1 MSCVL
6 LCDVPRAPRGRDTHQ
21 TGADAE
27 IFPPLPLPVKQ
38 CEAPA
43 IGKLRGHL
51 AESTAALTRV
61 FRNPSLRRIEI
72 AFAGSIVGVY
82 ATGVIVSVYAYHH
95 GGATAVGL
103 VMFARMGAAALAAP
117 FAATLADRHE
127 QRHVMLA
134 TDLIRVVTVA
144 ATAVAAASHVSALV
158 YLLVT
163 LTSVVST
170 AFRPAEASLVPQLAA
185 SPEELT
191 AANVSSSTFD
201 SVGAFLGPAVGAVV
215 YAVAGPAP
223 AFAVVAAAY
232 LWSATFLVRLPRT
245 ERPARPEHAHEDA
258 EGLAAGFRAVRSEPR
273 LRLIIGLYSA
283 QTLVAGAYGVLVV
296 LIALQLLDLGN
307 AGVGL
312 LQAATGVGAILGAL
326 LTLVLVGRK
335 RTAGDF
341 GVGLFCFG
349 AGLLA
354 VAALPHTWA
363 AVVGLAVLGVGN
375 SVVDVSAITLLQR
388 TTPRA
393 VAGRVFGLLDAALIG
408 ALGLGS
414 VATPLLVHLVGV
426 RASLVVAGAILP
438 VFAIATRRLLAAV
451 DRSAAVPDEQLD
463 AIAAVPFLDVLP
475 VQQKEALAVA
485 LERIE
490 LPAGSTLFSQ
500 GQPGDQLYI
509 VTAGAIEIDLPEGPK
524 LERAPTF
531 TGEIALLHD
540 VPRTAT
546 VRVVEDATLW
556 ALEGAR
562 FLDAVVGHTRSRSAA
577 DAVVAARGVAL
588 SA

>member
-1 MSCVL
+1 M
-6 LCDVPRAPRGRDTHQ
+6 
-21 TGADAE
+21 
-27 IFPPLPLPVKQ
+27 
-38 CEAPA
+38 
-43 IGKLRGHL
+43 
-51 AESTAALTRV
+51 

-82 ATGVIVSVYAYHH
+82 ATSVIVSVYAYHH

-127 QRHVMLA
+127 RRRVMLA
-134 TDLIRVVTVA
+134 TDLSRVLTVS
-144 ATAVAAASHVSALV
+144 ATAVAAAAHSPALV
-158 YLLVT
+158 YVLAT
-163 LTSVVST
+163 LTSVIST
-170 AFRPAEASLVPQLAA
+170 AFRPAEASLVPQLAE

-201 SVGAFLGPAVGAVV
+201 SVGAFLGPMIGALV
-215 YAVAGPAP
+215 YAAGGATP

-232 LWSATFLVRLPRT
+232 LWSATFLIRLPHT
-245 ERPARPEHAHEDA
+245 ERPPRPEHAHEDA
-258 EGLAAGFRAVRSEPR
+258 EGIAAGLRAVRAEPR

-312 LQAATGVGAILGAL
+312 LQAATGVGAIIGAL
-326 LTLVLVGRK
+326 LALVLVGRR

-341 GVGLFCFG
+341 GIGLFCFG

-354 VAALPHTWA
+354 VAALPHAWA
-363 AVVGLAVLGVGN
+363 AIVGLAVLGVGN

-388 TTPRA
+388 TTPAA

-426 RASLVVAGAILP
+426 RTSLVVAGAILP
-438 VFAIATRRLLAAV
+438 VFAIATRRLLVSV
-451 DRSAAVPDEQLD
+451 DRSAAVPEEQLQ
-463 AIAAVPFLDVLP
+463 AISTVPFLDVLP
-475 VQQKEALAVA
+475 IQQKEALALSLNRV
-485 LERIE
+485 E
-490 LPAGSTLFSQ
+490 LQAGTTLFSQ

-509 VTAGAIEIDLPEGPK
+509 VSSGAIEVDLPTGPK

-531 TGEIALLHD
+531 TGEIALLRD

-546 VRVVEDATLW
+546 VRVVEDSTLW
-556 ALEGAR
+556 ELDGTDFLE
-562 FLDAVVGHTRSRSAA
+562 AVVGHNRSRSTA
-577 DAVVAARGVAL
+577 DALVASRGMAF
-588 SA
+588 SS